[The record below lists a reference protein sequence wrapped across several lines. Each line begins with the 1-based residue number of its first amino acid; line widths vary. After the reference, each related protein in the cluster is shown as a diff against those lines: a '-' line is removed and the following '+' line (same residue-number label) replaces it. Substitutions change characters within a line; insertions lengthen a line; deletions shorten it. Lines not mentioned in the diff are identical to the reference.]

1 MLYDR
6 LSKLATAAS
15 VSVMFFSLMW
25 LQPQLLALSA
35 SHFVTG
41 TLAAGLAAAGI
52 SQLLVNSL
60 LWLFGKY
67 QPLRK
72 VILGKTFLEGTW
84 VGCYVQENQ
93 QRFTLEHIDQTS
105 GTTVIRGR
113 EFDSTGK
120 TRASWSSDT
129 VSIDIV
135 RMQLVY
141 AYTCK
146 VFDRK
151 HVQEGLGVFA
161 IVCELPGEPARKL
174 DGYAVDLTD
183 GDRDPNTEHKISDTE
198 TTETTDEFAFSKA
211 REIFN
216 ALA

>member
-1 MLYDR
+1 MLTDR
-6 LSKLATAAS
+6 LSKLATAAT

-25 LQPQLLALSA
+25 LQPQLLALST
-35 SHFVTG
+35 SYFVAG
-41 TLAAGLAAAGI
+41 SLAAGLAAAGI
-52 SQLLVNSL
+52 YQLLVNSL
-60 LWLFGKY
+60 LLLFGKY
-67 QPLRK
+67 QPLRRL
-72 VILGKTFLEGTW
+72 ILGKAFLEGTW
-84 VGCYVQENQ
+84 VGCYVQESQ
-93 QRFTLEHIDQTS
+93 RRFTVEHIDQTS
-105 GTTVIRGR
+105 GMTVIRGR

-174 DGYAVDLTD
+174 DSYAVDLID
-183 GDRDPNTEHKISDTE
+183 GDRDPNTGHKIPD
-198 TTETTDEFAFSKA
+198 TETTDEFALSKA
-211 REIFN
+211 RELFN